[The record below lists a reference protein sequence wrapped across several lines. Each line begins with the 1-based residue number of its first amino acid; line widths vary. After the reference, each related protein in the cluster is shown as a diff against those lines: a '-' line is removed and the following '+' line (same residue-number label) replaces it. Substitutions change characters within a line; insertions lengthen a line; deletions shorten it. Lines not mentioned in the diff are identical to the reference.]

1 MFAIVAALA
10 REECAMKRSSTR
22 IITSHAGSLHRPDD
36 LRETMA
42 ARSDSDPFDEALAER
57 VREAV
62 QEVVRLQAENG
73 VDVVN
78 DGEYSKRSWQT
89 YSRGR
94 LSGIEQRPLG
104 PNDDPAYGAITARES
119 RYFPEFFQRGQFGR
133 LMGVQSGGG
142 FARDGVFC
150 VGPLKYIGQEQCQRD
165 ITNIKQAAAGLQV
178 EDLVLTALA
187 PATIEHWLRNQYYKS
202 QEEMLFAIA
211 DAMHEEYKAIADA
224 GIVLQLDDPDLP
236 DGYHVHPEM
245 SIAEYKKFA
254 AARAEAI
261 NHAIRDIP
269 EEMVRLHIC
278 WGSFH
283 HPHTQDIPLREIIDI
298 VFSVKAQCYSI
309 EASNPQHEHEW
320 QVFEDVKLPAGKI
333 LMPGVLG
340 HCAPEFVEHPQLVA
354 QRLVRYANLVGREN
368 VIGGTDC
375 GLSRVA
381 HASIQWA
388 KFRAMAEGARIAT
401 KQLWA

>member
-1 MFAIVAALA
+1 
-10 REECAMKRSSTR
+10 MKRSSDR
-22 IITSHAGSLHRPDD
+22 ILTSHAGSLHRPAD

-42 ARSDSDPFDEALAER
+42 ARRDTDPFDEALAQR
-57 VREAV
+57 VRDAV
-62 QEVVRLQAENG
+62 HEVVRLQAENG

-94 LSGIEQRPLG
+94 LSGLEQRPLRSG
-104 PNDDPAYGAITARES
+104 EDPAYGSITARES
-119 RYFPEFFQRGQFGR
+119 RVFPEFFQRGMAGFGR
-133 LMGVQSGGG
+133 LAGVQSGGG
-142 FARDGVFC
+142 FAQEGVFC
-150 VGPLKYIGQEQCQRD
+150 VGPLRYIGQEQCRRD
-165 ITNIKQAAAGLQV
+165 IETIKEAAQGVQV
-178 EDLVLTALA
+178 EELCLTALA
-187 PATIEHWLRNQYYKS
+187 PATIEHWLRNQYYKT

-224 GIVLQLDDPDLP
+224 GIIVQLDDPDLP

-245 SIAEYKKFA
+245 SIADYRKFA
-254 AARAEAI
+254 EMRVEAI

-269 EEMVRLHIC
+269 EERVRLHIC

-283 HPHTQDIPLREIIDI
+283 HPHTQDIPLRDIIDL
-298 VFSVKAQCYSI
+298 VFKVKAQCYSI

-320 QVFEDVKLPAGKI
+320 QVFEDVKLPEGKI

-354 QRLVRYANLVGREN
+354 QRLLRYANLVGREN

-381 HASIQWA
+381 NAEVQWA
-388 KFRAMAEGARIAT
+388 KFRAMAEGARIASN
-401 KQLWA
+401 QLWGRS

>member
-1 MFAIVAALA
+1 
-10 REECAMKRSSTR
+10 MKRSSDR

-36 LRETMA
+36 LRDAMA
-42 ARSDSDPFDEALAER
+42 ARRDGDPFDEALAQR
-57 VREAV
+57 VDQAV
-62 QEVVRLQAENG
+62 HEVVRLQGENG

-94 LSGIEQRPLG
+94 LSGLEQRPLREG
-104 PNDDPAYGAITARES
+104 EDPAYGSIINRES
-119 RYFPEFFQRGQFGR
+119 KYFPEFFRRGVPGFGGAR
-133 LMGVQSGGG
+133 GVQSGGG
-142 FARDGVFC
+142 FAREGVFC
-150 VGPLKYIGQEQCQRD
+150 VGPLTYTGQEQCQRD
-165 ITNIKQAAAGLQV
+165 IDNIKQAANGVKV
-178 EDLVLTALA
+178 EELCLTALA
-187 PATIEHWLRNQYYKS
+187 PATIEHWLRNQHYKT

-211 DAMHEEYKAIADA
+211 DAMHEEYKAITDA
-224 GIVLQLDDPDLP
+224 GIILQLDDPDLP

-245 SIAEYKKFA
+245 SVEDYRKFA
-254 AARAEAI
+254 AVRVEAI
-261 NHAIRDIP
+261 NQAIRGIP

-278 WGSFH
+278 WGSSH
-283 HPHTQDIPLREIIDI
+283 HPHTQDIPLRDIIDL
-298 VFSVKAQCYSI
+298 VFNVKAQCYSI

-320 QVFEDVKLPAGKI
+320 QVFEDVKLPDGKI

-354 QRLVRYANLVGREN
+354 QRLLRYAKVVGREN

-381 HASIQWA
+381 NAEVQWA
-388 KFRAMAEGARIAT
+388 KFRAMAEGARIASNE
-401 KQLWA
+401 LWGRA

>member
-1 MFAIVAALA
+1 
-10 REECAMKRSSTR
+10 MKRSTDR

-42 ARSDSDPFDEALAER
+42 ARQDSDPFDTALEQR
-57 VREAV
+57 VKVAV
-62 QEVVRLQAENG
+62 AEVVRLQAENG

-89 YSRGR
+89 YARGR
-94 LSGIEQRPLG
+94 LSGIEQRPLKAG
-104 PNDDPAYGAITARES
+104 EDPAYGSINARES
-119 RYFPEFFQRGQFGR
+119 KVFPEFFKRPFGR
-133 LMGVQSGGG
+133 MGAGVQSGGG
-142 FARDGVFC
+142 FQQEGVFC
-150 VGPLKYIGQEQCQRD
+150 TGPLTYIGQDQYKRD
-165 ITNIKQAAAGLQV
+165 IENIKAAAAGAQV
-178 EDLVLTALA
+178 EELCLTALA
-187 PATIEHWLRNQYYKS
+187 PATIEHWLRNEYYAT

-211 DAMHEEYKAIADA
+211 DAMHEEYKAIAGA
-224 GIVLQLDDPDLP
+224 GITLQLDDPDLP

-245 SIAEYKKFA
+245 SVAEYRKFA
-254 AARAEAI
+254 EVRVEAI
-261 NHAIRDIP
+261 NRAIRDIP
-269 EEMVRLHIC
+269 EERVRLHIC

-283 HPHTQDIPLREIIDI
+283 HPHTQDIPLRDIIDL
-298 VFSVKAQCYSI
+298 VFKVKAQCYSI

-354 QRLVRYANLVGREN
+354 QRLMNYARLVGREN

-381 HASIQWA
+381 NSEVQWA

-401 KQLWA
+401 KQLWGR